1 MPLLDRECACG
12 YRENDILEHPI
23 QTCSIICPA
32 CGEPTFR
39 PIPCSGNFHI
49 DGGTCKA
56 MDWWDNENDKCQGS
70 YGNSY
75 TKLDLRDR
83 KMASHPVYS
92 K

>member
-1 MPLLDRECACG
+1 
-12 YRENDILEHPI
+12 
-23 QTCSIICPA
+23 
-32 CGEPTFR
+32 
-39 PIPCSGNFHI
+39 
-49 DGGTCKA
+49 
-56 MDWWDNENDKCQGS
+56 MDWWDCENDKCQGS